1 MVQLTLGEVA
11 IIVYDGTIRDVHD
24 NGAEDEAK
32 DMDVAMDRVET
43 DSLDEILGAD
53 SDEAEVKGVQTNRP
67 LEM

>member
-1 MVQLTLGEVA
+1 
-11 IIVYDGTIRDVHD
+11 
-24 NGAEDEAK
+24 
-32 DMDVAMDRVET
+32 MDVAMDRVEM